1 MDNKLQA
8 LKRVLGNLQNAGI
21 ETRHMFFIKEDIKST
36 IESPTLVPKISL
48 IKNDNFEVEYNVR
61 TKEIRFS
68 TTHSNQTIDD
78 NFINQMIEVWDMLPL
93 MEEAMNYIFDKENST
108 HTA

>member
-8 LKRVLGNLQNAGI
+8 LERILGNLQNAGI
-21 ETRHMFFIKEDIKST
+21 ETRHIYFIKGDIKSA
-36 IESPTLVPKISL
+36 IESAWMAPKISL
-48 IKNDNFEVEYNVR
+48 IRNDNFEIEYNVQ

-68 TTHSNQTIDD
+68 TTHSNQIIDD
-78 NFINQMIEVWDMLPL
+78 NFINQMLEIQDMLPL